1 MKKVLSTLVFS
12 MNKLIFTVLAFG
24 TLSAFAQ
31 NNNFNRNPI
40 AVVIEGEIY
49 QNQIRIQKTLTD
61 KLSALELANTDQN
74 LKCETPRSYGTSVY
88 SFRSKCRNSSTSQ
101 KLVTIS
107 VDLKNDNLEFTVRI
121 VRDQTII
128 IPSDFES

>member
-1 MKKVLSTLVFS
+1 MKKS
-12 MNKLIFTVLAFG
+12 IFALLAFS

-40 AVVIEGEIY
+40 AVVMEGEIY
-49 QNQIRIQKTLTD
+49 QNQIRIQKTLTE
-61 KLSALELANTDQN
+61 KLLTLELANTDQN
-74 LKCETPRSYGTSVY
+74 LKCDTPRSYGTSVY
-88 SFRSKCRNSSTSQ
+88 SFRSKCRNSLTSK
-101 KLVTIS
+101 KLVTVS
-107 VDLKNDNLEFTVRI
+107 VDLKNENLEFTVRP